1 MYNLSRSYMNLFI
14 QKKMHCEWI
23 DLQWDK
29 NIKYGGRT
37 INYTHLIGSG
47 FIFNSFLN
55 TFIHNLNLHDI
66 KIYTSP
72 DIMPEDDGKALSVIH
87 DFFHLNEPEVS
98 RFEKWK
104 KEKVIAFI
112 KKRNIGVIT
121 NSELVAT
128 EARNK
133 NLRVVSPL
141 YPYIT
146 SMYNGEEKNKKLI
159 LSIGTNAPRKR
170 PDVILKFLNSLSEEW
185 TFVRIGDDL
194 SLVGKIN
201 TKANY
206 IYEKYVDPSK
216 LLSYYN
222 KASYLFFPSEREG
235 IGLPMIEAIFHN
247 VVVIGNKDNK
257 IFNELKIND
266 SISIQDINDP
276 YIPDYPPPSVFLEFR
291 TWLQERIEEQFAK
304 VKDEL
309 ERLS

>member
-1 MYNLSRSYMNLFI
+1 
-14 QKKMHCEWI
+14 
-23 DLQWDK
+23 
-29 NIKYGGRT
+29 
-37 INYTHLIGSG
+37 
-47 FIFNSFLN
+47 
-55 TFIHNLNLHDI
+55 
-66 KIYTSP
+66 
-72 DIMPEDDGKALSVIH
+72 
-87 DFFHLNEPEVS
+87 
-98 RFEKWK
+98 
-104 KEKVIAFI
+104 
-112 KKRNIGVIT
+112 
-121 NSELVAT
+121 LVAT

-276 YIPDYPPPSVFLEFR
+276 YIPDYPSTVSFFR
-291 TWLQERIEEQFAK
+291 IQNMVPGKNRGTIFR
-304 VKDEL
+304 VKEEL
-309 ERLS
+309 ERIS

>member
-1 MYNLSRSYMNLFI
+1 MNLFT
-14 QKKMHCEWI
+14 QKKIHCEWI
-23 DLQWDK
+23 NLQWDK
-29 NIKYGGRT
+29 NIKYEGKT
-37 INYTHLIGSG
+37 KNFIHPIGSG
-47 FIFNSFLN
+47 YVFNSFLN
-55 TFIHNLNLHDI
+55 TLVPKLNLNDI
-66 KIYTSP
+66 KIYTTP
-72 DIMPEDDGKALSVIH
+72 DIKPENDGKAISIIH
-87 DFFHLNEPEVS
+87 DFFHLTDPKVTK
-98 RFEKWK
+98 FERWK
-104 KEKVIAFI
+104 MEKVIAFI
-112 KKRNIGVIT
+112 KKRQIGVLT

-128 EARNK
+128 EARYK

-146 SMYNGEEKNKKLI
+146 SSYNGEEKSKKLI
-159 LSIGTNAPRKR
+159 LSIGTNRARKK
-170 PDVILKFLNSLSEEW
+170 PEAILKFLNSLSEDW
-185 TFVRIGDDL
+185 TFVRIGEDL

-206 IYEKYVDPSK
+206 IYEKYVDPAK

-222 KASYLFFPSEREG
+222 KASYLYFPSEKEG

-291 TWLQERIEEQFAK
+291 TWFQERIEEQFAK
-304 VKDEL
+304 VKEEL
-309 ERLS
+309 ERIS